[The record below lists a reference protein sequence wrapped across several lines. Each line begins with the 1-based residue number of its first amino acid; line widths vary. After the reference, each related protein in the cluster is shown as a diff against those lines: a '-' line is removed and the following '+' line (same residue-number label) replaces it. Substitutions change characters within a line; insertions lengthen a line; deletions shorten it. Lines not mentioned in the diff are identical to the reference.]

1 MNHKITTEKSELWNT
16 TADTRLTL
24 HISSWSVAGAVTGV
38 NSREHPPPPCQQRG
52 IALQEAR
59 NRRHTTATCGDIVSQ
74 GGGKDQEP
82 ALRQKGNHAQTHYLI
97 KWESDTLT
105 SGDNEQHPY
114 FLLKD
119 HCGSFQFFQPTVLN
133 LSLFRTLHFVSF
145 GR

>member
-1 MNHKITTEKSELWNT
+1 M
-16 TADTRLTL
+16 
-24 HISSWSVAGAVTGV
+24 AGAVTGV

-59 NRRHTTATCGDIVSQ
+59 NRRHTTATCGDIVPQ
-74 GGGKDQEP
+74 EGGKDQEP

-133 LSLFRTLHFVSF
+133 LSLFAPCTSSHLGDKKKKISFAVSDCVLSE
-145 GR
+145 RCS